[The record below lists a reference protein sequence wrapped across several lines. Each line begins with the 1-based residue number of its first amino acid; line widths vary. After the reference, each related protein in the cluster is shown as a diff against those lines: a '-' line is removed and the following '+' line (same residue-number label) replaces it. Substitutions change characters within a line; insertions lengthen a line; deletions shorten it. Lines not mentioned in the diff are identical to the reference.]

1 MELQH
6 DALCRRLV
14 DESEAGILF
23 ASKDGCIRLWN
34 RGCERIFG
42 WPAAEALGQSMDLII
57 PEKHRPRHWEGWE
70 VVMNSGVTKYGHDPL
85 AVPALTKDGRRIS
98 IEFFIVL
105 LRDDAGQV
113 FGAGAMI
120 QDVSARWEKDK
131 ALRQKLAALESQL
144 ENSAATG
151 R

>member
-1 MELQH
+1 MELEH

-14 DESEAGILF
+14 DESEAGILY
-23 ASKDGCIRLWN
+23 ATRDGLIRLWN

-57 PEKHRPRHWEGWE
+57 PDKHRIRHWEGWDT
-70 VVMNSGVTKYGHDPL
+70 VMKSGVTKYGHEPL

-105 LRDDAGQV
+105 LRDPAGQV
-113 FGAGAMI
+113 IGAGALI

-144 ENSAATG
+144 KSSATAG
-151 R
+151 

>member
-1 MELQH
+1 MELEH

-14 DESEAGILF
+14 DESEAGILY
-23 ASKDGCIRLWN
+23 ASRDGRIRLWN

-57 PEKHRPRHWEGWE
+57 PDKHRPRHWEGWDA
-70 VVMNSGVTKYGHDPL
+70 VMKSGQTKYGHDPL

-105 LRDDAGQV
+105 LRDEAGEV
-113 FGAGAMI
+113 LGAGAFI
-120 QDVSARWEKDK
+120 SDVSARWERDK
-131 ALRQKLAALESQL
+131 ALRAKLAALESQIKG
-144 ENSAATG
+144 SAVAG

>member
-6 DALCRRLV
+6 EGLCRRLV

-23 ASKDGCIRLWN
+23 ASHDGRIRLWN

-42 WPAAEALGQSMDLII
+42 WTAAEVLGQSMDLFI
-57 PEKHRPRHWEGWE
+57 PEKHRARHWEGWE
-70 VVMNSGVTKYGHDPL
+70 AVMKSGVTKYGHDPL

-105 LRDDAGQV
+105 LRDQAGKV
-113 FGAGAMI
+113 LGAGAII
-120 QDVSARWEKDK
+120 QDVTARWEKDK

-144 ENSAATG
+144 KSPATAG
-151 R
+151 